1 MTAYSH
7 IQKSFEKSYAERDEH
22 YKARLIKM
30 RREPSVLTLEKPTNI
45 PRARS
50 LGYKAKQG
58 FVVARV
64 KVSRGSGMHT
74 RPVKGRRPK
83 RMGVNKLTR
92 GKSKQVIA
100 EERAQRKFSNLE
112 VLNSYWIAEDGKAK
126 WFEVI
131 LIDPSHPVIASDSK
145 LSWAKTAKKRVHRG
159 KTSAGRKSRGMR
171 KKGKGTEK
179 TRPSIKSNKRQGK

>member
-22 YKARLIKM
+22 YKARLFKM
-30 RREPSVLTLEKPTNI
+30 RREPSVIKLEKPTNI

-100 EERAQRKFSNLE
+100 EERAQRRFANLE